1 MHNFKKSIS
10 RFDVAVIIKLLSSS
24 IPGLS
29 SIPQV
34 TCVRS
39 VIGSWWIF
47 SLIITVIYAS
57 NLTAHLTV
65 RKIHLPI
72 NSLEELANSSV
83 IINAQANSAAVDIL
97 KYSKDKYLRDIY
109 ETNVKI
115 CEDTLPRT
123 VTEQIKETLNDK
135 NSVAL
140 IVHKYFKYMN
150 YQPAPYNEL
159 QCEFVLANVRIYW
172 NLGGFPIRKGSKYGI
187 VI

>member
-1 MHNFKKSIS
+1 M
-10 RFDVAVIIKLLSSS
+10 SSC

-29 SIPQV
+29 SIPHIS
-34 TCVRS
+34 CVRS
-39 VIGSWWIF
+39 AIGSWWIF

-72 NSLEELANSSV
+72 NSLEELAKSSV

-109 ETNVKI
+109 ETKVKI
-115 CEDTLPRT
+115 REDTLPST
-123 VTEQIKETLNDK
+123 FTEQIIETLNDK

-140 IVHKYFKYMN
+140 IVHKHFKYMN

-172 NLGGFPIRKGSKYGI
+172 NLAGFLVRKGSKYGQ
-187 VI
+187 VISQG